1 VTRYIAIVERGIT
14 VVTGQKV
21 WKASTY
27 LFTKIPNEINWSWAA
42 WICLAALAAAIV
54 GALIPAIAAARVR
67 PVKILR
73 YE

>member
-1 VTRYIAIVERGIT
+1 
-14 VVTGQKV
+14 
-21 WKASTY
+21 
-27 LFTKIPNEINWSWAA
+27 
-42 WICLAALAAAIV
+42 LAAAV